1 MTAFNISSAKNYLS
15 LVKFSHTV
23 FAMPFALSGFFLAYY
38 LTDTPFSWRLLV
50 LVLFCMVF
58 ARNAAMSF
66 NRVVDRF
73 IDKRNP
79 RTASREIPAGKV
91 TPRSAMLFTILNSV
105 LFVVAAY
112 QINLLTFLLAPVALL
127 VILGYS
133 YTKRF
138 TVLCHLVLGLGL
150 ALAPLGAYLSVTG
163 KFHIIPVMYSILV
176 LLWVSGFD
184 IIYSLQ
190 DEEFDKNEMLRSIPA
205 YFGRRKSMWIANTL
219 HFLAVLALVYIG
231 FAQQS
236 GLFFWVGASAFIA
249 LLFYQHIII
258 SPKDISRVNVAFGTL
273 NGVAS
278 IIFTVFNI
286 ISFYY

>member
-1 MTAFNISSAKNYLS
+1 MSSAKNYLS
-15 LVKFSHTV
+15 MVKFSHTV

-38 LTDTPFSWRLLV
+38 LTDTPFSWRLLA

-79 RTASREIPAGKV
+79 RTAIREIPAGKV

-112 QINLLTFLLAPVALL
+112 HINLLTFLLSPVALL

-163 KFHIIPVMYSILV
+163 HFHVIPVLYSILV
-176 LLWVSGFD
+176 LFWVSGFD

-190 DEEFDKNEMLRSIPA
+190 DEEFDKDEMLRSIPA
-205 YFGRRKSMWIANTL
+205 YFGRLKSLWIANFL
-219 HFLAVLALVYIG
+219 HLVSVAALVLIG
-231 FAQQS
+231 FAQAS
-236 GLFFWVGASAFIA
+236 GLFYWIGASAFIA
-249 LLFYQHIII
+249 LLIYQHLIVT
-258 SPKDISRVNVAFGTL
+258 PKDISRVNVAFGTL
-273 NGVAS
+273 NGIAS
-278 IIFTVFNI
+278 IIFMVFNI